1 MRTLAGSMALFCV
14 HQEGKRK
21 TKHGRNVYTIT
32 ELNFVFTSA
41 FSVTLIDDM
50 LFKRLKDR
58 LTMKQAIFRIISG
71 RKDI

>member
-1 MRTLAGSMALFCV
+1 MAFFCV
-14 HQEGKRK
+14 QQEAKRK

-32 ELNFVFTSA
+32 ELSFVFTSA
-41 FSVTLIDDM
+41 FGVTLIDDM